1 MVSIGSAHWPWPA
14 RRPILLG
21 KEQDRTGPA
30 TENQRMTTLT
40 QTVRERA
47 QDALL
52 ATGAALY
59 FGGFLLSIETALERL
74 MY

>member
-1 MVSIGSAHWPWPA
+1 
-14 RRPILLG
+14 
-21 KEQDRTGPA
+21 
-30 TENQRMTTLT
+30 MTTLT